1 MSPTIHLGPL
11 ALAGDRL
18 LAVGAIWLF
27 IAIGS
32 SRRFGHAG
40 SAVTWAAVAGVV
52 AARLAYIL
60 GHWADFRV
68 APLSTLAVWEGGFNS
83 WAGVL
88 AATLVLIFRA
98 KRQHRARLLV
108 LLVVISTTWFA
119 VDRAMVSSRTSPFAM
134 NDFQLTATDGRPFDP
149 RALEG
154 RPIVINLWAAW
165 CPPCRREMP
174 LLAEVAK
181 ANPGVSF
188 LFVNQGDTAETA
200 LRLPKANRMDER
212 GILLDP
218 GGRMSAAYGGALPTT
233 IFIDARGTVR
243 SVHQGAISRAA
254 LSDQLNAIKGD
265 Q

>member
-108 LLVVISTTWFA
+108 SGDEDPCGSCSW
-119 VDRAMVSSRTSPFAM
+119 RRT
-134 NDFQLTATDGRPFDP
+134 
-149 RALEG
+149 
-154 RPIVINLWAAW
+154 
-165 CPPCRREMP
+165 
-174 LLAEVAK
+174 
-181 ANPGVSF
+181 
-188 LFVNQGDTAETA
+188 
-200 LRLPKANRMDER
+200 
-212 GILLDP
+212 
-218 GGRMSAAYGGALPTT
+218 
-233 IFIDARGTVR
+233 
-243 SVHQGAISRAA
+243 
-254 LSDQLNAIKGD
+254 
-265 Q
+265 